1 MILTDV
7 RIVFTNGGFMYYIA
21 LNVLHNMNISRLK
34 LFRAMNAAFGKGE
47 SISEGKVLELGR
59 SLGLTD
65 NIIRYEYDGCRYA
78 NFIVQENTIEK
89 LSKRA
94 KTEFQMYDTETKYK
108 LLEIPVTI
116 DIFSKYL
123 DIKTTRVDTV
133 DAFCEEQ
140 LLAGKWSRNKSEQR
154 FRKKV
159 HSFENFRYAIQD
171 LVKIFGDRNI
181 VDSNLEKIIETY
193 GRKRNNTKDWS
204 AWINFRGCYASETL
218 CQYDQIYSELF
229 DYTDKAIEWGGN
241 EFTNQQLTE
250 MCGRTTINIDRYV
263 EQAVAD
269 GMIRRVAK
277 DRYSITGHAATINKC
292 IKKGFDLYRLN
303 VIIRKKEN
311 GQFDLFIGENSQ
323 YSQRIKNSIRSDTK
337 DGGNH
342 WFIYEAADLEAVIM
356 KLVGIIHAFDIYDEP
371 PVTGGSVNGSILS
384 AQESMLFSKESY

>member
-1 MILTDV
+1 M
-7 RIVFTNGGFMYYIA
+7 
-21 LNVLHNMNISRLK
+21 
-34 LFRAMNAAFGKGE
+34 
-47 SISEGKVLELGR
+47 
-59 SLGLTD
+59 
-65 NIIRYEYDGCRYA
+65 
-78 NFIVQENTIEK
+78 
-89 LSKRA
+89 
-94 KTEFQMYDTETKYK
+94 
-108 LLEIPVTI
+108 
-116 DIFSKYL
+116 
-123 DIKTTRVDTV
+123 
-133 DAFCEEQ
+133 
-140 LLAGKWSRNKSEQR
+140 
-154 FRKKV
+154 
-159 HSFENFRYAIQD
+159 
-171 LVKIFGDRNI
+171 KIFGDRNI